1 MNISRDEI
9 KLAGDLSGTDKVTHH
24 GYERFY
30 SDFLNRSKICNQILE
45 IGYGEGKSIKF
56 WKQIFPNSFLNII
69 DLVKSEIGKGY
80 QVFKCDQSSLKD
92 LKKIE
97 KELGSRSIDLIIDDG
112 SHIPEHIILTFNL
125 FFKSL
130 LNENCTYIIEDI
142 ETSYWTNSECYGYP
156 TNYGIDSKKSIVNSF
171 FVLTHWLNRE
181 FLREKQ
187 KNNLEKKIKSIGFN
201 IDTVNSIR
209 SITFG
214 HNCICINKNSKD
226 DLKYLD
232 RDYRWKLKLNRFIN
246 INMFKTKKLKNFLIK
261 LKIYNLIKKG

>member
-9 KLAGDLSGTDKVTHH
+9 KLAGYLSGTDKVTHH

-45 IGYGEGKSIKF
+45 IGYGEGQSVKF
-56 WKQIFPNSFLNII
+56 WKRIFPNSFLNII
-69 DLVKSEIGKGY
+69 DLDKSEIGNGY

-97 KELGSRSIDLIIDDG
+97 KELESKSIDLIIDDG

-156 TNYGIDSKKSIVNSF
+156 TNYGIDSKNSIVNSF
-171 FVLTHWLNRE
+171 FVLNHWLNRE

-187 KNNLEKKIKSIGFN
+187 KNKLENKIKSLGFN
-201 IDTVNSIR
+201 IETVNSIR

>member
-9 KLAGDLSGTDKVTHH
+9 KRAGDFSKTDKVSQH

-30 SDFLNRSKICNQILE
+30 TDFLNRSEINNQILE
-45 IGYGEGKSIKF
+45 IGYGEGHGIKF

-69 DLVKSEIGKGY
+69 DLHKSEIGDGY
-80 QVFKCDQSSLKD
+80 QVLKCDQSSLTE
-92 LKKIE
+92 LKKIQKKLE
-97 KELGSRSIDLIIDDG
+97 SRSIDLIIDDG

-130 LNENCTYIIEDI
+130 LNENCIYIIEDI
-142 ETSYWTNSECYGYP
+142 ETSYWTNSECYGYQ

-171 FVLTHWLNRE
+171 SLLNHWLNRE
-181 FLREKQ
+181 FLREGQ
-187 KNNLEKKIKSIGFN
+187 KNKLENKIKSLGFS
-201 IDTVNSIR
+201 IETVNSIR

-232 RDYRWKLKLNRFIN
+232 RNYRFKLKLNRFIN
-246 INMFKTKKLKNFLIK
+246 MPKFKKKLKNFLLK
-261 LKIYNLIKKG
+261 LKN